1 MAATLTAEKKTTKA
15 QRLAA
20 FKEQFI
26 CPFEGTKTSPF
37 DLASIASKDQR
48 PSSDEVMENLPTLS
62 EYIKNRRSPV
72 VYGSYDVVKLDDSE
86 FAAISGLNE
95 VSTKQCELLFI
106 NPENG
111 FVYRSNEGIPN
122 LCPSSSVIHYLETGE
137 DEKSIDEWNRFDENT
152 PALDDDYLPGALF
165 VGNELLINAD
175 EEVADLEFVGS
186 SNYEDKPCVSFNCL
200 VNLVED
206 KVITSTS
213 AREKILG
220 KAKIEIIDFST
231 AETRKISKSLQ
242 ERLSAARKSSN
253 FRFLVWGA
261 KQTPPAPGFSL
272 VDGSPAK
279 WHKSATVLIRHG
291 KRTFLMG
298 QDEGTYFGCILADN
312 PSSIDAAY
320 VSLMPKEARG
330 VKGVLRQGEWFAIPV
345 QNQKSVPDQ
354 FSPETIL
361 WTDINNDNTALCF
374 GIEDDNSNHHHFTGE
389 VIITKDGRYFA
400 RNFEIHHDEHAVMR
414 GENDVWYN
422 FARNTAKASYSA
434 ERVD

>member
-1 MAATLTAEKKTTKA
+1 MTATLATEKKTTKA

-26 CPFEGTKTSPF
+26 CPFDGTKTSPF
-37 DLASIASKDQR
+37 DLASIETGEQR
-48 PSSDEVMENLPTLS
+48 PSSDEVIKNLPKLS
-62 EYIKNRRSPV
+62 EYVKNRRSPV
-72 VYGSYDVVKLDDSE
+72 VYGVYDVVKLDDSE
-86 FAAISGLNE
+86 SAISGLDE
-95 VSTKQCELLFI
+95 VCTKQCELLFI
-106 NPENG
+106 NTENG
-111 FVYRSNEGIPN
+111 FVYRSEEGLPN
-122 LCPSSSVIHYLETGE
+122 LCPSRYTVNYIATGTG
-137 DEKSIDEWNRFDENT
+137 DDSIDEWTRFEENS
-152 PALDDDYLPGALF
+152 PMLDDDYLPGALLI
-165 VGNELLINAD
+165 GNELLINAD
-175 EEVADLEFVGS
+175 EEVSELEFVGS
-186 SNYEDKPCVSFNCL
+186 SYYEDMPCVSFNCL

-213 AREKILG
+213 AREDVLS
-220 KAKIEIIDFST
+220 KARIEIVAFSL
-231 AETRKISKSLQ
+231 AETRKITKTLQ
-242 ERLSAARKSSN
+242 AALTAARKSSN
-253 FRFLVWGA
+253 FRFLAWGA
-261 KQTPPAPGFSL
+261 KQNPPAPGFSL

-279 WHKSATVLIRHG
+279 WHKSATVLIRNG

-361 WTDINNDNTALCF
+361 WTDINNDDTALCF
-374 GIEDDNSNHHHFTGE
+374 GIEDDDSNHHYFRGE

-400 RNFEIHHDEHAVMR
+400 RDFSIEHDEHAAMR
-414 GENDVWYN
+414 GENGVWYT